1 MSIKEKIIVGALA
14 ALFVLA
20 LMALWAYFVTIGR
33 ADSQAFIAQIGVL
46 ITGAVSL
53 VTIWCGHQAA
63 SSRSTAGDPTSA
75 SAVPGALLRDAPAAD
90 VTLGINAPAAAVGV
104 TAPPAGTLQ

>member
-63 SSRSTAGDPTSA
+63 SSRAPSSDA
-75 SAVPGALLRDAPAAD
+75 AVPSAAVRDVAPAP
-90 VTLGINAPAAAVGV
+90 GAALMTASPGAVAGV
-104 TAPPAGTLQ
+104 TAPAAGTLQ

>member
-63 SSRSTAGDPTSA
+63 SSRAAST
-75 SAVPGALLRDAPAAD
+75 DAMQLP
-90 VTLGINAPAAAVGV
+90 
-104 TAPPAGTLQ
+104 APPSNAARDVALASESARVATAASAGTLQ